1 MRKSLVCLTL
11 TASLSFA
18 AIAQTGNVGIG
29 TNTPSDKLTVTGGNI
44 RITDLVDTPNASGL
58 YFGQAASLQ
67 NIAGLSAQVGTP
79 GFNLNNINLHSPG
92 ALFITSDVNNS
103 NSGVSDGDIVFGEGN
118 IWPGSTNYHENMRIV
133 GASGFVGIG
142 VDSPTAKVDVD
153 SGNIELTQGY
163 AVRWGADN
171 TSERVF
177 SASSLGYP
185 GNNLYL
191 ESREYMVFIADRN
204 NTSAGGT
211 LGFVWGTN
219 SSWEDGTPTE
229 LMRLTDAGN
238 LGIGTDTPTFKLD
251 VAGSIRC
258 TNIQLANYAGGGNR
272 EIGVNNGGSIII
284 YPSDQRLKK
293 DISDLNGGINKVMKL
308 RPVYYSWKDQEEYG
322 KQREVGFIAQEVKE
336 VIPEVATSFNKDG
349 EQYHSINYS
358 RMVAVLTKAIQEQQ
372 VLIEAQ
378 SKRITELENKE
389 NATAALEERV
399 KQMEQMLGIKAM
411 EAGIK
416 TAKK

>member
-29 TNTPSDKLTVTGGNI
+29 TNTPSDKLTVSGGNI

-177 SASSLGYP
+177 SASKS
-185 GNNLYL
+185 
-191 ESREYMVFIADRN
+191 
-204 NTSAGGT
+204 
-211 LGFVWGTN
+211 
-219 SSWEDGTPTE
+219 
-229 LMRLTDAGN
+229 
-238 LGIGTDTPTFKLD
+238 
-251 VAGSIRC
+251 
-258 TNIQLANYAGGGNR
+258 
-272 EIGVNNGGSIII
+272 
-284 YPSDQRLKK
+284 
-293 DISDLNGGINKVMKL
+293 
-308 RPVYYSWKDQEEYG
+308 
-322 KQREVGFIAQEVKE
+322 
-336 VIPEVATSFNKDG
+336 
-349 EQYHSINYS
+349 
-358 RMVAVLTKAIQEQQ
+358 
-372 VLIEAQ
+372 EA
-378 SKRITELENKE
+378 KRS
-389 NATAALEERV
+389 
-399 KQMEQMLGIKAM
+399 
-411 EAGIK
+411 
-416 TAKK
+416 